1 MPSGRLHRG
10 EAEKREQFMESIF
23 QKDPQM
29 SAAKA
34 NDEFL
39 KHFGSRMRNNA
50 VYAIRARV
58 QAARALKRETETTQP
73 SGYVQPSDYTQAI
86 EYIQTPQAPRGRR
99 SYEDFPETKPV
110 FLVTGNI
117 KQVKFLND
125 TLEGL
130 RSKGLS
136 DLRVDH
142 IADSYAVI
150 TRP

>member
-23 QKDPQM
+23 EKDPQM

-50 VYAIRARV
+50 VYAIRAKV
-58 QAARALKRETETTQP
+58 QAAHGLKRDTVTT
-73 SGYVQPSDYTQAI
+73 SPSDY
-86 EYIQTPQAPRGRR
+86 IQSGDYVQTSQPPRGRR
-99 SYEDFPETKPV
+99 AYEEFPETKPV
-110 FLVTGNI
+110 FLVTGNL

-125 TLEGL
+125 TLESL
-130 RSKGLS
+130 RSRGLS
-136 DLRVDH
+136 DLKVDH

-150 TRP
+150 TKS